1 MLKGAKLIFLNGR
14 CGTIFPQS
22 NIINPFHRPGDLML
36 TARSFL
42 RIASPP
48 YLFQPLQIVKRL
60 RLEFLWRSRR
70 EAFIA
75 LPWGLPIKIDP
86 HESVGYNIA
95 SQGLYELGVT
105 ETLWRLTESGDLA
118 VDAGAN
124 IGYMASVLG
133 VRVGPKGRVICFEP
147 NPEVFTSLR
156 ENVELWRKDDRCGT
170 FDLEQAALGKEQGE
184 ARLHMNDW
192 FLTNRGTSWISD
204 QAENGKNARV
214 IEVPLRALDQ
224 ILDESATI
232 GVMKMDVQGQ
242 ELNVL
247 QGTAG
252 FLKRHAVRDIVF
264 EEASPY
270 PAPTHEY
277 LKSLGYAVFGIA
289 ETFSGVRL
297 VLNGQSPFDPEF
309 GPLPNYL
316 ATADPKRAIERIKP
330 AMWRSFGPGR
340 LLQS

>member
-1 MLKGAKLIFLNGR
+1 
-14 CGTIFPQS
+14 
-22 NIINPFHRPGDLML
+22 ML
-36 TARSFL
+36 TARSLL

-48 YLFQPLQIVKRL
+48 YIFQPLQILKRL
-60 RLEFLWRSRR
+60 RLEFLWRSRK
-70 EAFIA
+70 EACIA

-86 HESVGYNIA
+86 QESVGHNIA
-95 SQGLYELGVT
+95 SLGLYELGVT

-124 IGYMASVLG
+124 IGYTTSILG
-133 VRVGPKGRVICFEP
+133 IRVGPQGRVICFEP
-147 NPEVFTSLR
+147 NPEVFTSLG
-156 ENVELWRKDDRCGT
+156 ENVELWRKDGRCGT
-170 FDLEQAALGKEQGE
+170 FDLQQAALGKEQGK
-184 ARLHMNDW
+184 ARLHMNEW
-192 FLTNRGTSWISD
+192 FLTNRGTSWVSD
-204 QAENGKNARV
+204 QVEDGKNVRV
-214 IEVPLRALDQ
+214 IEVPLRTLDQ
-224 ILDESATI
+224 VLDESATV

-277 LKSLGYAVFGIA
+277 LKSFGYTVFGIA
-289 ETFSGVRL
+289 EAFTGVSL
-297 VLNGQSPFDPEF
+297 VLNGQSPYDPEF

-316 ATADPKRAIERIKP
+316 ATVDPKRAVKRIKP

-340 LLQS
+340 LLARR

>member
-1 MLKGAKLIFLNGR
+1 
-14 CGTIFPQS
+14 
-22 NIINPFHRPGDLML
+22 ML
-36 TARSFL
+36 TARSLL
-42 RIASPP
+42 RIATPP
-48 YLFQPLQIVKRL
+48 YIFQPLQILKRL

-86 HESVGYNIA
+86 QESVGHNIA

-105 ETLWRLTESGDLA
+105 EALWRLTEAGDLA

-124 IGYMASVLG
+124 IGYTTSILG
-133 VRVGPKGRVICFEP
+133 VRVGPLGRVICFEP

-156 ENVELWRKDDRCGT
+156 ENVEVWRKYGQCGT
-170 FDLEQAALGKEQGE
+170 FDLHQAALGKEQGK
-184 ARLHMNDW
+184 ARLHMNEW
-192 FLTNRGTSWISD
+192 FLTNRGTSWVSD
-204 QAENGKNARV
+204 QPDDGKNVRV
-214 IEVPLRALDQ
+214 TEVPLYTLDQ
-224 ILDESATI
+224 VLGDRVTI

-247 QGTAG
+247 QGAAG

-270 PAPTHEY
+270 PAPTHDY
-277 LKSLGYAVFGIA
+277 LKSLGYAIFGLA
-289 ETFSGVRL
+289 ETFSGISL
-297 VLNGQSPFDPEF
+297 VLNGQSPYDPEF

-316 ATADPKRAIERIKP
+316 ATVDPKRAVERIKP
-330 AMWRSFGPGR
+330 TMWRSFGPAR
-340 LLQS
+340 LFIRR

>member
-1 MLKGAKLIFLNGR
+1 
-14 CGTIFPQS
+14 
-22 NIINPFHRPGDLML
+22 ML
-36 TARSFL
+36 TARSVL
-42 RIASPP
+42 RIATPP
-48 YLFQPLQIVKRL
+48 YIFQPLQVVKKL
-60 RLEFLWRSRR
+60 RREYLWRSRR

-86 HESVGYNIA
+86 QEAIGHNLA
-95 SQGLYELGVT
+95 SQGLYELAVT

-147 NPEVFTSLR
+147 NPKVFTSLT
-156 ENVELWRKDDRCGT
+156 ENVELWRKDRRCGT
-170 FDLEQAALGKEQGE
+170 FDLEQAALGNEQGK

-204 QAENGKNARV
+204 QAEDGKDVV
-214 IEVPLRALDQ
+214 IDVRLRTLDQ
-224 ILDESATI
+224 VLDESATI
-232 GVMKMDVQGQ
+232 GVMKIDVQGQ

-264 EEASPY
+264 EETSPY

-309 GPLPNYL
+309 GPIPNYL
-316 ATADPKRAIERIKP
+316 ATADPKRAIERLKP

-340 LLQS
+340 LFTRR

>member
-1 MLKGAKLIFLNGR
+1 
-14 CGTIFPQS
+14 
-22 NIINPFHRPGDLML
+22 ML
-36 TARSFL
+36 TARSVL
-42 RIASPP
+42 RIATPP
-48 YLFQPLQIVKRL
+48 YIFQPLQVVKRL
-60 RLEFLWRSRR
+60 RLEYLWRSRR

-86 HESVGYNIA
+86 QETIGHNLA
-95 SQGLYELGVT
+95 SQGLYELAVT

-156 ENVELWRKDDRCGT
+156 ENVELWRKDRRCGT
-170 FDLEQAALGKEQGE
+170 FDLEQAALGNEQGK

-204 QAENGKNARV
+204 QAEDGKDVRV
-214 IEVPLRALDQ
+214 IEVPLRTLDQ
-224 ILDESATI
+224 VLDESATI

-264 EEASPY
+264 EEVSPY

-309 GPLPNYL
+309 GPIPNYL
-316 ATADPKRAIERIKP
+316 ATADPKRAIERLKP

-340 LLQS
+340 LFTRR

>member
-1 MLKGAKLIFLNGR
+1 
-14 CGTIFPQS
+14 
-22 NIINPFHRPGDLML
+22 ML
-36 TARSFL
+36 TARSLL
-42 RIASPP
+42 RIATPP
-48 YLFQPLQIVKRL
+48 YLFQPLQVVKRL

-70 EAFIA
+70 EACIA
-75 LPWGLPIKIDP
+75 LPWGLAIKIDP
-86 HESVGYNIA
+86 QETIGHNLA

-124 IGYMASVLG
+124 IGYMASLLG
-133 VRVGPKGRVICFEP
+133 VRVGTKGRVICFEP

-156 ENVELWRKDDRCGT
+156 ENVELWRQDRRCGT
-170 FDLEQAALGKEQGE
+170 FDLQQEALGKEEGK

-204 QAENGKNARV
+204 QAEDGKNVRV
-214 IEVPLRALDQ
+214 IEVPLRTLDQ
-224 ILDESATI
+224 VLDKSATI

-270 PAPTHEY
+270 PAPTHDY
-277 LKSLGYAVFGIA
+277 LKSLGYTVFGIA
-289 ETFSGVRL
+289 ETFSGVSL
-297 VLNGQSPFDPEF
+297 VLNGQSPHDPEF

-316 ATADPKRAIERIKP
+316 ATVDPQRAVQRIK
-330 AMWRSFGPGR
+330 AAIWRSFGPGR
-340 LLQS
+340 LFTGR

>member
-1 MLKGAKLIFLNGR
+1 MLR
-14 CGTIFPQS
+14 
-22 NIINPFHRPGDLML
+22 
-36 TARSFL
+36 ARSLL
-42 RIASPP
+42 RIATPP
-48 YLFQPLQIVKRL
+48 YIFQPLQILKRL

-70 EAFIA
+70 EAVIA

-86 HESVGYNIA
+86 QESVEHNIA

-124 IGYMASVLG
+124 IGYTTSILG
-133 VRVGPKGRVICFEP
+133 VRVGPQGRVICFEP
-147 NPEVFTSLR
+147 NPEVFTSLS
-156 ENVELWRKDDRCGT
+156 ENVEVWRKHGQCGT
-170 FDLEQAALGKEQGE
+170 FDLHQAALGKEEGKT
-184 ARLHMNDW
+184 RLHMNEW
-192 FLTNRGTSWISD
+192 FLTNRGTSWVSD
-204 QAENGKNARV
+204 HADDGKNVRV
-214 IEVPLRALDQ
+214 IEVPLQTLDQ
-224 ILDESATI
+224 VLGGRGTI

-270 PAPTHEY
+270 PAPTHDY
-277 LKSLGYAVFGIA
+277 LKSLGYAIFGLA
-289 ETFSGVRL
+289 ETFSGVSL
-297 VLNGQSPFDPEF
+297 VLNGQSPYNPEF

-316 ATADPKRAIERIKP
+316 ATVDPKRAVQRIKP
-330 AMWRSFGPGR
+330 AMWRSFGPAR
-340 LLQS
+340 LFAQP

>member
-1 MLKGAKLIFLNGR
+1 
-14 CGTIFPQS
+14 
-22 NIINPFHRPGDLML
+22 ML
-36 TARSFL
+36 TARSIL
-42 RIASPP
+42 RIATPP
-48 YLFQPLQIVKRL
+48 YIFQPLQVVKRL
-60 RLEFLWRSRR
+60 RLEYLWRSRR
-70 EAFIA
+70 EALIA
-75 LPWGLPIKIDP
+75 LPWGLPIRIDP
-86 HESVGYNIA
+86 QETIGHNLA
-95 SQGLYELGVT
+95 SQGLYELSVT

-124 IGYMASVLG
+124 IGYMTSVLG
-133 VRVGPKGRVICFEP
+133 IRVGPKGRVICFEP
-147 NPEVFTSLR
+147 NPEVFTSLG
-156 ENVELWRKDDRCGT
+156 ENVELWRKDRRCGT
-170 FDLEQAALGKEQGE
+170 FDLEQAALGNEQGK

-204 QAENGKNARV
+204 QAEHGEDVRV
-214 IEVPLRALDQ
+214 IEVALRTLDQ
-224 ILDESATI
+224 FLDDSATI

-247 QGTAG
+247 QGAAG

-297 VLNGQSPFDPEF
+297 LPNGQSPFDPEF
-309 GPLPNYL
+309 GPIPNYL
-316 ATADPKRAIERIKP
+316 ATADPKRAVERLKP

-340 LLQS
+340 WFTRR

>member
-1 MLKGAKLIFLNGR
+1 
-14 CGTIFPQS
+14 
-22 NIINPFHRPGDLML
+22 ML
-36 TARSFL
+36 TARSLL
-42 RIASPP
+42 RIATPP
-48 YLFQPLQIVKRL
+48 YIFQPLQILKRL

-86 HESVGYNIA
+86 QESVGHNIA

-105 ETLWRLTESGDLA
+105 EALWRLTEAGDLA

-124 IGYMASVLG
+124 IGYTTSILG
-133 VRVGPKGRVICFEP
+133 VRVGPLGRVICFEP

-156 ENVELWRKDDRCGT
+156 ENVEVWRKYGQCGT
-170 FDLEQAALGKEQGE
+170 FDLHQAALGKEQGK
-184 ARLHMNDW
+184 ARLHMNEW
-192 FLTNRGTSWISD
+192 FLTNRGTSWVSD
-204 QAENGKNARV
+204 QPDDGKNVRV
-214 IEVPLRALDQ
+214 IEVPLYTLDQ
-224 ILDESATI
+224 VLGDRVTI

-247 QGTAG
+247 QGAAG

-270 PAPTHEY
+270 PAPTHDY
-277 LKSLGYAVFGIA
+277 LKSLGYAIFGLA
-289 ETFSGVRL
+289 ETFSGISL
-297 VLNGQSPFDPEF
+297 VLNGQSPYDPEF

-316 ATADPKRAIERIKP
+316 ATVDPKRAVERIKP
-330 AMWRSFGPGR
+330 TMWRSFGPAR
-340 LLQS
+340 LFIRR